1 MLFITNGGRPV
12 TGTGERRTHLI
23 QPGETLEGIAR
34 RHGTTVDAAMRV
46 NPHIRNPD
54 LIFHG
59 TRIALPPG
67 VATPRP
73 PIAPPRPWP
82 APPRPRPPA
91 VAWPA
96 PPTIAP
102 PRPPVA
108 WPAPPTPRPV
118 PPAYT
123 LPLPPAAARDPR
135 YDNAGGRWP
144 APPTPVPRWPA
155 PPTPVPR
162 PAQAPGILGGIAGFF
177 GGMAGGVIG
186 FMDGIASF
194 FERLGWSPQIAKLLV
209 WAIVIGAVGKVL
221 TLRIR
226 V

>member
-1 MLFITNGGRPV
+1 MFITNGGRPV

-34 RHGTTVDAAMRV
+34 RHGTTVDATMRV

-73 PIAPPRPWP
+73 PIAPPRPPVAWW
-82 APPRPRPPA
+82 APPR
-91 VAWPA
+91 
-96 PPTIAP
+96 IAP
-102 PRPPVA
+102 PR

-144 APPTPVPRWPA
+144 APPTPVPR
-155 PPTPVPR
+155 

-177 GGMAGGVIG
+177 GGMAGGVLG

>member
-1 MLFITNGGRPV
+1 MFITNGGRPV

-34 RHGTTVDAAMRV
+34 RHGTTVDAAMRL

-73 PIAPPRPWP
+73 PIAPPRPP
-82 APPRPRPPA
+82 

-108 WPAPPTPRPV
+108 WPAPP
-118 PPAYT
+118 
-123 LPLPPAAARDPR
+123 R

-144 APPTPVPRWPA
+144 APPTPVPHWPA
-155 PPTPVPR
+155 PLTPAPR
-162 PAQAPGILGGIAGFF
+162 PAPAPGILGGIAGFF
-177 GGMAGGVIG
+177 GGMAGGVLG
-186 FMDGIASF
+186 FMDGIAGF
-194 FERLGWSPQIAKLLV
+194 FERLGWSPQVAKLLV

>member
-91 VAWPA
+91 VDWPA

-108 WPAPPTPRPV
+108 WPAPP
-118 PPAYT
+118 
-123 LPLPPAAARDPR
+123 R

-144 APPTPVPRWPA
+144 APPTPVPHWPA
-155 PPTPVPR
+155 PLTPAPR
-162 PAQAPGILGGIAGFF
+162 PAPAPGILGGIAGFF

>member
-1 MLFITNGGRPV
+1 MMFITNGGRPV

-73 PIAPPRPWP
+73 PIAPPRPP
-82 APPRPRPPA
+82 

-108 WPAPPTPRPV
+108 WPAPPTIAPPRPPVAWPAPPTIAPPRWPAPPTPRPV

-123 LPLPPAAARDPR
+123 LPLPL
-135 YDNAGGRWP
+135 
-144 APPTPVPRWPA
+144 PRWPA

-177 GGMAGGVIG
+177 GGMAGGVLG

>member
-1 MLFITNGGRPV
+1 MFITNGGRPV
-12 TGTGERRTHLI
+12 TGTGERRTHLV

-34 RHGTTVDAAMRV
+34 RHGTTVDAAMRL

-73 PIAPPRPWP
+73 PIAPLARPWP

-91 VAWPA
+91 VDWPA

-102 PRPPVA
+102 PMA

-144 APPTPVPRWPA
+144 APLTPA
-155 PPTPVPR
+155 PR
-162 PAQAPGILGGIAGFF
+162 PAPAPGILGGIAGFF
-177 GGMAGGVIG
+177 GGMAGGVLG
-186 FMDGIASF
+186 FMDGIAGF
-194 FERLGWSPQIAKLLV
+194 FERLGWSPQVAKLLV

>member
-91 VAWPA
+91 VDWPA

-108 WPAPPTPRPV
+108 WPAPP
-118 PPAYT
+118 
-123 LPLPPAAARDPR
+123 R

-144 APPTPVPRWPA
+144 APPTPVPHWPA
-155 PPTPVPR
+155 PLTPAPR
-162 PAQAPGILGGIAGFF
+162 PAPAPGILGGIAGFF
-177 GGMAGGVIG
+177 GGMAGGVLG
-186 FMDGIASF
+186 FMDGIAGF
-194 FERLGWSPQIAKLLV
+194 FERLGWSPQVAKLLV

>member
-1 MLFITNGGRPV
+1 MFITNGGRPV
-12 TGTGERRTHLI
+12 TGIGERRTHLV

-73 PIAPPRPWP
+73 PIAPLARPWP
-82 APPRPRPPA
+82 APPRPMP
-91 VAWPA
+91 
-96 PPTIAP
+96 
-102 PRPPVA
+102 PPVD
-108 WPAPPTPRPV
+108 WPAPPTPR
-118 PPAYT
+118 
-123 LPLPPAAARDPR
+123 PLPPAAARDPR

-155 PPTPVPR
+155 PLTPVPR

>member
-1 MLFITNGGRPV
+1 MMFITNGGRPV

-73 PIAPPRPWP
+73 PIAPPRPP
-82 APPRPRPPA
+82 

-102 PRPPVA
+102 PR

-123 LPLPPAAARDPR
+123 LPLPL
-135 YDNAGGRWP
+135 
-144 APPTPVPRWPA
+144 PRWPA

-177 GGMAGGVIG
+177 GGMAGGVLG